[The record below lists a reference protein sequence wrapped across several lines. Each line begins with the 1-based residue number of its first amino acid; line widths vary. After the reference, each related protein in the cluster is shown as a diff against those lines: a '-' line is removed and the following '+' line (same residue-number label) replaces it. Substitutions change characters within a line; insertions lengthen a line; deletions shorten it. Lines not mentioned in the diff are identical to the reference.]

1 MESKDPTN
9 SINDTAL
16 NDKSEMEILNI
27 NKEMIRVSDRI
38 SSDES
43 YHEEDNHIQVM
54 KTSFTNLSKKKNSL
68 FEKKK
73 PKSKFKLDIL
83 RILEYAEA
91 NNPLSLVMELCAK
104 LKWEFPK
111 IETFQMLEGCVYV
124 FKTTM
129 QLRHFEGEG
138 VGITKK
144 ISRKK
149 SSVELIKK
157 MVEDKSLRDSM
168 RIYID
173 TKSITRDCKL
183 KELKDTES
191 SSTFLDEEIF
201 SKPTYKDEDLDK
213 DRVKQIITEYTKDVK
228 NNPLS
233 LLDSFRNKYNLPF
246 CFTYTI
252 KEKMHKAVLYVGGEI
267 CK

>member
-1 MESKDPTN
+1 MESKDHN
-9 SINDTAL
+9 NDTTM
-16 NDKSEMEILNI
+16 NDKSDLEILNI
-27 NKEMIRVSDRI
+27 NKEMIRVSEYF
-38 SSDES
+38 SSEESWDER
-43 YHEEDNHIQVM
+43 EETSLIA
-54 KTSFTNLSKKKNSL
+54 KTSLTNISRKKNSL
-68 FEKKK
+68 TEKRK
-73 PKSKFKLDIL
+73 PESKFKSDIL
-83 RILEYAEA
+83 HILEYAEK

-111 IETFQMLEGCVYV
+111 IETFQMLEGNVNVY
-124 FKTTM
+124 KTTM
-129 QLRHFEGEG
+129 ALRHYEGEG

-157 MVEDKSLRDSM
+157 MVEDKTVRDSM

-173 TKSITRDCKL
+173 TKTITRDCKL
-183 KELKDTES
+183 KDPQT
-191 SSTFLDEEIF
+191 TFDDEILP
-201 SKPTYKDEDLDK
+201 KPTYRDEDLDK
-213 DRVKQIITEYTKDVK
+213 ERVKQIITNYTKDVK
-228 NNPLS
+228 TNPLS

-267 CK
+267 CKKYL